1 MALLLLSG
9 LQSNAYVLGAAPLVN
24 APARATF
31 PVMADQK
38 PVPYGQPTIAG
49 MTVEMVW
56 EKAAKAAKKD
66 PEWDK
71 TYKNDGK
78 VSPFGGAKG
87 SSGWMN

>member
-9 LQSNAYVLGAAPLVN
+9 LQSNAYVLGAAPLMN

-49 MTVEMVW
+49 MTVGWGAGDAGQLGLGEDV
-56 EKAAKAAKKD
+56 KRQRTPLLFPHLRGPVSLD
-66 PEWDK
+66 P
-71 TYKNDGK
+71 
-78 VSPFGGAKG
+78 
-87 SSGWMN
+87 